1 MQKGQVVETIEKGN
15 KAMKKLLGFGLYVAV
30 SMVTIGVVNSS
41 AEVRTIELTGNDLMQ
56 YNTNVIEV
64 KAGEKIKIV
73 FKNVGKLPLVAMGH
87 NVVFLKK
94 GTDVAAFCTA
104 GITAKETDYIAADQS
119 DKVIAKTKLLGPG
132 DQDEVE
138 FTTPTDPG
146 DYPYVCTFPGHF
158 ALMQGVMKVK

>member
-1 MQKGQVVETIEKGN
+1 MTKS
-15 KAMKKLLGFGLYVAV
+15 LGSRLFIVA
-30 SMVTIGVVNSS
+30 SMLMIGVINNAR
-41 AEVRTIELTGNDLMQ
+41 AEARTIEITGNDTMQ
-56 YNTNVIEV
+56 YSTKVIEV

-73 FKNVGKLPLVAMGH
+73 FKNVGTLPVEAMGH

-104 GITAKETDYIAADQS
+104 GMTAKDTDYIAADQN
-119 DKVIAKTKLLGPG
+119 DKIIAKTKIIGPG
-132 DQDEVE
+132 EQDEVE
-138 FTTPTDPG
+138 FTTPTDLG